1 MFWSQGTEKE
11 WEQPGALTD
20 GDYDHAE
27 PSRRRWELGKSS
39 GDGGWEPKR
48 GQGAQLTRVWI
59 RNLWEWPTALRGCS
73 WLNGGSGAV
82 RAGLEPGAES
92 RWLRVSLLRE
102 GSQNAPFMGW
112 EGIRRGQ
119 LGTGEAEA
127 VSSSVADCNT
137 PERSQEGGDHVT
149 DSGGGEQ
156 GAHHLP
162 RSLSTLHLR
171 LPPCLGKCTLL
182 PQLPNTQHTPGMWF
196 MQR

>member
-1 MFWSQGTEKE
+1 MGARQVLWRWGVGTETRAGGSAYAGVDP
-11 WEQPGALTD
+11 QPLGMANS
-20 GDYDHAE
+20 AE
-27 PSRRRWELGKSS
+27 RL
-39 GDGGWEPKR
+39 
-48 GQGAQLTRVWI
+48 LVV
-59 RNLWEWPTALRGCS
+59 
-73 WLNGGSGAV
+73 NGGSGAV
-82 RAGLEPGAES
+82 RAGLELGAES

-196 MQR
+196 MRR